1 MNRREF
7 LHGLGWTSAGI
18 TVLFTTGC
26 SLIPPIP
33 SRPAVKADDAV
44 NWIQLGA
51 DGRVRVTCPRQEIGQ
66 NILTACR
73 QVAAEELGL
82 DLELVEVAPHG
93 TDRIAGVRATVGSE
107 SVKDYALPLAG
118 AAARLRDAI
127 IDRAAARTGTERQAV
142 VMHPDGVIL
151 AGSHRTSIAD
161 IAAGEPLVL
170 AGAPRGEVALRT
182 TASAGRRLVGQPV
195 TLAQGRAI
203 VTGEP
208 LYASDVR
215 LPGML
220 YGAMLRAPV
229 HASLQ
234 SRLQSVDEA
243 AAGKVAG
250 FVRLVRA
257 RGLNGDIAGVVADR
271 PWALPPIMEA
281 LKPRWSPT
289 DGFAQEAIDAAVDV
303 DRALARGGLRH
314 RPAGDRVDTDRPW
327 TVDLRIDIP
336 LAAHAPMEP
345 RAAVAWYRPEGGPSI
360 ELWVGHQDVFYVR
373 DVVARVL
380 GLSGDRVTVHGQRVG
395 GAFGGKTICTVELE
409 AALLSQA
416 VGRPVKL
423 QWSRE
428 EEFRQSF
435 YRPPSAHRVRLRVGP
450 DGRIADWHHAFLSSH
465 ILFTNAVLPE
475 WLQSLTDF
483 VGDDGVA
490 RGALPP
496 YRAGRTRIEF
506 DAIRLPVYTGP
517 WRGLGAGPNG
527 FAIECAIDECARR
540 TGADPLEFRLR
551 NLKPEH
557 HRLRACLERVA
568 RRADWSARVPGR
580 TPDADSGPAIRRGR
594 GIAGGIYKAMS
605 YVAVVA
611 DVTVDRATG
620 AVRVD
625 RLVCAHDCGL
635 VINPDQVRAQ
645 VEGNL
650 VWGIGMIL
658 SERLTVRDAIAAET
672 SYADYVIPG
681 MADVPPLEIDLIE
694 TPGDPPAG
702 AGETAIVAA
711 GAAIANAIRD
721 AVGVR
726 LTRLPVDAA
735 VLKRAGSA
743 G

>member
-7 LHGLGWTSAGI
+7 LRGLGWTSAGV

-33 SRPAVKADDAV
+33 SRPGVTADDAV
-44 NWIQLGA
+44 NWIQLGV
-51 DGRVRVTCPRQEIGQ
+51 DGRVRVICPRQEIGQ

-82 DLELVEVAPHG
+82 DLDLIEATPHG
-93 TDRIAGVRATVGSE
+93 TDRIPGVRATVGSE
-107 SVKDYALPLAG
+107 SVKDYVLPLAR
-118 AAARLRDAI
+118 AAAQLREAI
-127 IDRAAARTGTERQAV
+127 IDRAAARTAIERGAIAL
-142 VMHPDGVIL
+142 HPDGVIL
-151 AGSHRTSIAD
+151 AGPHRTSTRD
-161 IAAGEPLVL
+161 VAAGEPLIL
-170 AGAPRGEVALRT
+170 AGAPRDTIALRT
-182 TASAGRRLVGQPV
+182 VATAGRRFVGHPV
-195 TLAQGRAI
+195 PLAQGRAI

-208 LYASDVR
+208 LYASDIR
-215 LPGML
+215 LAGML

-229 HASLQ
+229 HGSLQ
-234 SRLQSVDEA
+234 SGLQAVDEA
-243 AAGKVAG
+243 AARNVPG

-257 RGLNGDIAGVVADR
+257 RGLAGDVVGVVADR
-271 PWALPPIMEA
+271 PWTLPPIIAA
-281 LKPRWSPT
+281 LNPRWTPA
-289 DGFAQEAIDAAVDV
+289 DGFDQGAIDAAVDV
-303 DRALARGGLRH
+303 DRALMRGGLRH
-314 RPAGDRVDTDRPW
+314 KLAGDRIEPDRPW

-345 RAAVAWYRPEGGPSI
+345 RAAVAWYRPENDPSI

-380 GLSGDRVTVHGQRVG
+380 GLSRDRVVVHGQRVG

-416 VGRPVKL
+416 VGKPVKI

-435 YRPPSAHRVRLRVGP
+435 YRPPSAHRLRLRVGAQ
-450 DGRIADWHHAFLSSH
+450 GNIEDWHHAFLSSH
-465 ILFTNAVLPE
+465 ILFTSAVLPK

-490 RGALPP
+490 RGAQPP
-496 YRAGRTRIEF
+496 YRAERTRVEF
-506 DAIRLPVYTGP
+506 DAVRLPVYTGP

-527 FAIECAIDECARR
+527 LAVECAVDEAARAAR
-540 TGADPLEFRLR
+540 LDPLEFRLR
-551 NLKPEH
+551 NLKLEH
-557 HRLRACLERVA
+557 RRLRACLEHVA
-568 RRADWSARVPGR
+568 RRADWSAGISGR
-580 TPDADSGPAIRRGR
+580 TPDPAIRRGR

-605 YVAVVA
+605 HAAVVA
-611 DVTVDRATG
+611 EVTVDRATG

-650 VWGIGMIL
+650 VWGIGMVL
-658 SERLTVRDAIAAET
+658 SERLTVRDSVVAEA

-681 MADVPPLEIDLIE
+681 MPDVPPLDVDLIE
-694 TPGDPPAG
+694 NAGDPPTG

-726 LTRLPVDAA
+726 LTRFPLDPAA
-735 VLKRAGSA
+735 LKRAASA

>member
-1 MNRREF
+1 MNRRQF

-82 DLELVEVAPHG
+82 DLELIEVAPHG
-93 TDRIAGVRATVGSE
+93 TDRIPGVRATVGSE
-107 SVKDYALPLAG
+107 SVKDYALPLAR
-118 AAARLRDAI
+118 AAARLREAI
-127 IDRAAARTGTERQAV
+127 IDRAAARTGAARQAIAIET
-142 VMHPDGVIL
+142 DGVIL
-151 AGSHRTSIAD
+151 AGTHRISTSD

-170 AGAPRGEVALRT
+170 AATLSGNVALRT
-182 TASAGRRLVGQPV
+182 TSAAGRRIVGRQVP
-195 TLAQGRAI
+195 LAQSRAI
-203 VTGEP
+203 VTGES

-557 HRLRACLERVA
+557 QRLRACLERVA
-568 RRADWSARVPGR
+568 RRSNWPVRAPAAAGGSSA
-580 TPDADSGPAIRRGR
+580 RRGR

-605 YVAVVA
+605 CAAVVA
-611 DVTVDRATG
+611 DVTVDPATG

-625 RLVCAHDCGL
+625 RLACAHDCGL

-650 VWGIGMIL
+650 VWGIGMVL
-658 SERLTVRDAIAAET
+658 SERLTVREATVAET

-681 MADVPPLEIDLIE
+681 MPDVPPIDVDLIE
-694 TPGDPPAG
+694 NPGDLPAG

-726 LTRLPVDAA
+726 PTRLPVDAST
-735 VLKRAGSA
+735 LKRSVPTG
-743 G
+743 